1 MADTINISDDSL
13 DRLAQ
18 RLKGMS
24 GNSTGGGKT
33 PDAGLGGFG
42 EALGKASKDFNPLAD
57 ALKLGGAAA
66 DGMSKAY
73 NAVRQEVQDGLG
85 TWRKLSDSGASFS
98 NDIIGMQAAA
108 AGSRLTLDEFAD
120 VMKKNSGNFNGL
132 GGNAAKGAE
141 QFARLSKEMA
151 DSGVNDDLRRLGM
164 SSKDINEVLALQ
176 VGLQQN
182 INMDNEQQRKKA
194 IESAVKLATE
204 MDSMAKLTGVSRK
217 EQEENMKKAQADMQV
232 EAKMRIIGAKEGP
245 EAEAKA
251 RAIYAEQYNAAQLR
265 GQGQMF
271 KEVFAT
277 GTIQSQEAASQVAIS
292 GREAQMTMAQA
303 KATAAGDAKAAS
315 EYSKQAQIEAIKNGQ
330 DVNKLNLAV
339 YSSNTEAGK
348 AMKDSMTANLGMA
361 KAEQAVR
368 AKMEKD
374 GSLAGMTEQQKAA
387 KVHEETLA
395 QIKREQNNENADG
408 TKKAGSESTDALLKM
423 GRAAG
428 DVKSAFMDEVVQPIN
443 EKVGPALNSIAQ
455 KVIPAQVTRNKTA
468 AEGGGKET
476 VGAGAALKK
485 DTRIGFESGQANTAK
500 TKDEAIKT
508 KQNDTGYFMGDTA
521 RGAGEIA
528 GAGGNKVL
536 DVVNIINSKLGDEID
551 KKAEGGTV
559 TKPELAII
567 GEAGKEHVI
576 PDSKL
581 QTLMQ
586 NVKLDGLSKATE
598 ALAKGNGSAKLEM
611 PKLEMPKIPKLEMPK
626 LDLSSI
632 SKSINTT
639 VSSVSGGGSTE
650 TKRVQNDSSKD
661 AEKELA
667 AVREQMQAERNAL
680 REKLK
685 TQIGDGSKMG
695 GNAVAKEMRTGDE
708 GKAIA
713 DKYKAMME
721 PLQKQIDA
729 GISIEVTKKA
739 SAIEE
744 TTKIANEQLAIIK
757 VSNGT
762 LSNMYKDGSKDK
774 LATAKQDTESLD
786 NMYKDDSKA
795 KLDLAKKT
803 NADAFKEAEL
813 AKSVIGTSVKGMSD
827 DMIESM
833 IPKGSKIENY
843 YIDMNDKLQNYSA
856 DTVAKIEKTT
866 KDSANVVES
875 RADAEREAAV
885 KTTESIKARLA
896 DRQSQVAA
904 LEQTA
909 TQREL
914 TDKEKSDLATA
925 QSGVRRATNNLK
937 DHETS
942 LLALDQLEKQGLAKT
957 VDAKKSEVA
966 EIGKHVEDAKAKT
979 LDSKK
984 AEVAEVVKQEE
995 TKKASVV
1002 AQSIFSSMATIGLTD
1017 NQKKMYGEFANL
1029 SAEDS
1034 AKKQASLKEEEAS
1047 ARAANTAASKA
1058 RDAIE
1063 EKAELEGRKMTE
1075 AEEAE
1080 RKALGIIQNSSS
1092 DKITAAQEEQKVLS
1106 RADEQRVFQAKVQA
1120 TQAEMQTEVSNRLAE
1135 ITKNNGLA
1143 SQESLQKEAEFRLIG
1158 VTQGAEAEA
1167 TAREDSVK
1175 LNLAAYASS
1184 TTAGKSMKDSMAN
1197 ASEQYK
1203 SENKSSGKPGE
1214 SSQAQAAAKPK
1225 EQSETEKLKAE
1236 YAKMSK
1242 DIEADPKKLQELKGK
1257 IDSSEAKEKEQSK
1270 PKKGIADMFGDMFAE
1285 IKLPDVQK
1293 ITSTATRI
1301 NPPEDVAKKTEE
1313 DKKAKAAEA
1322 KAAEVKKPAEA
1333 PKATGEVT
1341 LKEVHASLEHLNKSM
1356 AQMLTYTQQ
1365 TATASQQQVKATKNL
1380 SGNKFS

>member
-1 MADTINISDDSL
+1 
-13 DRLAQ
+13 
-18 RLKGMS
+18 
-24 GNSTGGGKT
+24 
-33 PDAGLGGFG
+33 
-42 EALGKASKDFNPLAD
+42 
-57 ALKLGGAAA
+57 
-66 DGMSKAY
+66 
-73 NAVRQEVQDGLG
+73 
-85 TWRKLSDSGASFS
+85 
-98 NDIIGMQAAA
+98 
-108 AGSRLTLDEFAD
+108 
-120 VMKKNSGNFNGL
+120 
-132 GGNAAKGAE
+132 
-141 QFARLSKEMA
+141 
-151 DSGVNDDLRRLGM
+151 
-164 SSKDINEVLALQ
+164 
-176 VGLQQN
+176 
-182 INMDNEQQRKKA
+182 
-194 IESAVKLATE
+194 
-204 MDSMAKLTGVSRK
+204 
-217 EQEENMKKAQADMQV
+217 
-232 EAKMRIIGAKEGP
+232 
-245 EAEAKA
+245 
-251 RAIYAEQYNAAQLR
+251 
-265 GQGQMF
+265 
-271 KEVFAT
+271 
-277 GTIQSQEAASQVAIS
+277 
-292 GREAQMTMAQA
+292 
-303 KATAAGDAKAAS
+303 
-315 EYSKQAQIEAIKNGQ
+315 
-330 DVNKLNLAV
+330 
-339 YSSNTEAGK
+339 
-348 AMKDSMTANLGMA
+348 
-361 KAEQAVR
+361 
-368 AKMEKD
+368 
-374 GSLAGMTEQQKAA
+374 
-387 KVHEETLA
+387 
-395 QIKREQNNENADG
+395 
-408 TKKAGSESTDALLKM
+408 
-423 GRAAG
+423 
-428 DVKSAFMDEVVQPIN
+428 
-443 EKVGPALNSIAQ
+443 
-455 KVIPAQVTRNKTA
+455 
-468 AEGGGKET
+468 
-476 VGAGAALKK
+476 
-485 DTRIGFESGQANTAK
+485 
-500 TKDEAIKT
+500 
-508 KQNDTGYFMGDTA
+508 
-521 RGAGEIA
+521 
-528 GAGGNKVL
+528 
-536 DVVNIINSKLGDEID
+536 
-551 KKAEGGTV
+551 
-559 TKPELAII
+559 
-567 GEAGKEHVI
+567 
-576 PDSKL
+576 
-581 QTLMQ
+581 
-586 NVKLDGLSKATE
+586 
-598 ALAKGNGSAKLEM
+598 
-611 PKLEMPKIPKLEMPK
+611 MPK

-774 LATAKQDTESLD
+774 LATAKQDT
-786 NMYKDDSKA
+786 
-795 KLDLAKKT
+795 
-803 NADAFKEAEL
+803 
-813 AKSVIGTSVKGMSD
+813 
-827 DMIESM
+827 
-833 IPKGSKIENY
+833 
-843 YIDMNDKLQNYSA
+843 
-856 DTVAKIEKTT
+856 
-866 KDSANVVES
+866 ES

>member
-24 GNSTGGGKT
+24 GNSTGGGKEEK
-33 PDAGLGGFG
+33 AGLGGFG

-108 AGSRLTLDEFAD
+108 VGSRLTLDEFAD

-277 GTIQSQEAASQVAIS
+277 GTIQSQEAASQVAVS

-374 GSLAGMTEQQKAA
+374 GSLAGMSEQQKAA

-395 QIKREQNNENADG
+395 QIKLEQTNKNADG
-408 TKKAGSESTDALLKM
+408 TNKAGSESTDALLKM

-428 DVKSAFMDEVVQPIN
+428 DVKSAFMDEVVKPIN
-443 EKVGPALNSIAQ
+443 EKVGPALNSIAE

-468 AEGGGKET
+468 AEGGGQET
-476 VGAGAALKK
+476 VGSGVAYKK
-485 DTRIGFESGQANTAK
+485 DTRIGFDEGQKK
-500 TKDEAIKT
+500 TTTSKDEAIKS
-508 KQNDTGYFMGDTA
+508 KEPDTGYGLVGQAA
-521 RGAGEIA
+521 RGAGNIA
-528 GAGGNKVL
+528 GLGGDQILK
-536 DVVNIINSKLGDEID
+536 VVNIINSKLGDEIP
-551 KKAEGGTV
+551 KKADGGTV

-567 GEAGKEHVI
+567 GEAGKEHII

-598 ALAKGNGSAKLEM
+598 ALAKGSGSAKLEM
-611 PKLEMPKIPKLEMPK
+611 PKLEMPKLEMPK

-685 TQIGDGSKMG
+685 VQIGDGSKMG

-744 TTKIANEQLAIIK
+744 TTKIANEQLSIIK

-786 NMYKDDSKA
+786 SMYKDDSKA

-875 RADAEREAAV
+875 YSTTASSSSKKITADMSKTVSTATNPGTGTGAVAAPVVDMASMSKMVNTTVSSATSPGAGGAAAPVDDAAVNEWKKWIAKSGEFKADAEKETAI

-909 TQREL
+909 SQREL
-914 TDKEKSDLATA
+914 TDKEKSDLAIA

-937 DHETS
+937 DQEDR
-942 LLALDQLEKQGLAKT
+942 LVAIDQLEKQGASKI
-957 VDAKKSEVA
+957 V
-966 EIGKHVEDAKAKT
+966 
-979 LDSKK
+979 DSKK
-984 AEVAEVVKQEE
+984 SEVAEVVKQEE

-1002 AQSIFSSMATIGLTD
+1002 AQSVFSAMATIGLTD

-1080 RKALGIIQNSSS
+1080 HKALGIIQNASS

-1106 RADEQRVFQAKVQA
+1106 RADEQRVFQAKVQT
-1120 TQAEMQTEVSNRLAE
+1120 TQTEMQTEVSNKLAE
-1135 ITKNNGLA
+1135 IAKNNGLA
-1143 SQESLQKEAEFRLIG
+1143 SQESLQKEAE
-1158 VTQGAEAEA
+1158 AK
-1167 TAREDSVK
+1167 AREESVK
-1175 LNLAAYASS
+1175 AIGKTEASAKETMPK
-1184 TTAGKSMKDSMAN
+1184 TT
-1197 ASEQYK
+1197 
-1203 SENKSSGKPGE
+1203 GKPGE
-1214 SSQAQAAAKPK
+1214 SAQAQTESQATAKTPD
-1225 EQSETEKLKAE
+1225 QTT
-1236 YAKMSK
+1236 
-1242 DIEADPKKLQELKGK
+1242 PKK
-1257 IDSSEAKEKEQSK
+1257 S
-1270 PKKGIADMFGDMFAE
+1270 IADTFGAMFAD

-1313 DKKAKAAEA
+1313 DKKAKVATDA

>member
-1 MADTINISDDSL
+1 M
-13 DRLAQ
+13 
-18 RLKGMS
+18 
-24 GNSTGGGKT
+24 
-33 PDAGLGGFG
+33 P
-42 EALGKASKDFNPLAD
+42 
-57 ALKLGGAAA
+57 KLE
-66 DGMSKAY
+66 MP
-73 NAVRQEVQDGLG
+73 
-85 TWRKLSDSGASFS
+85 KL
-98 NDIIGMQAAA
+98 
-108 AGSRLTLDEFAD
+108 
-120 VMKKNSGNFNGL
+120 
-132 GGNAAKGAE
+132 
-141 QFARLSKEMA
+141 EM
-151 DSGVNDDLRRLGM
+151 
-164 SSKDINEVLALQ
+164 
-176 VGLQQN
+176 
-182 INMDNEQQRKKA
+182 
-194 IESAVKLATE
+194 
-204 MDSMAKLTGVSRK
+204 
-217 EQEENMKKAQADMQV
+217 
-232 EAKMRIIGAKEGP
+232 P
-245 EAEAKA
+245 
-251 RAIYAEQYNAAQLR
+251 
-265 GQGQMF
+265 
-271 KEVFAT
+271 
-277 GTIQSQEAASQVAIS
+277 
-292 GREAQMTMAQA
+292 
-303 KATAAGDAKAAS
+303 
-315 EYSKQAQIEAIKNGQ
+315 
-330 DVNKLNLAV
+330 
-339 YSSNTEAGK
+339 
-348 AMKDSMTANLGMA
+348 
-361 KAEQAVR
+361 
-368 AKMEKD
+368 
-374 GSLAGMTEQQKAA
+374 
-387 KVHEETLA
+387 
-395 QIKREQNNENADG
+395 
-408 TKKAGSESTDALLKM
+408 
-423 GRAAG
+423 
-428 DVKSAFMDEVVQPIN
+428 
-443 EKVGPALNSIAQ
+443 
-455 KVIPAQVTRNKTA
+455 
-468 AEGGGKET
+468 
-476 VGAGAALKK
+476 
-485 DTRIGFESGQANTAK
+485 
-500 TKDEAIKT
+500 
-508 KQNDTGYFMGDTA
+508 
-521 RGAGEIA
+521 
-528 GAGGNKVL
+528 
-536 DVVNIINSKLGDEID
+536 
-551 KKAEGGTV
+551 
-559 TKPELAII
+559 
-567 GEAGKEHVI
+567 
-576 PDSKL
+576 
-581 QTLMQ
+581 
-586 NVKLDGLSKATE
+586 
-598 ALAKGNGSAKLEM
+598 KLEM
-611 PKLEMPKIPKLEMPK
+611 PKLEMPKIPKLEMPKLEMPKLEVPKLPKLEMPKLEMPK

>member
-1 MADTINISDDSL
+1 MADGITKDQMRDLLLEQAKVIRGGS
-13 DRLAQ
+13 
-18 RLKGMS
+18 S
-24 GNSTGGGKT
+24 GNSGGSGGGT
-33 PDAGLGGFG
+33 ASAGSSVF
-42 EALGKASKDFNPLAD
+42 ETITGKAASAFNPLTA
-57 ALKLGGAAA
+57 ALGVASSAV
-66 DGMSKAY
+66 DGIKTAY
-73 NAVRQEVQDGLG
+73 DTLEKTITPSLS

-98 NDIIGMQAAA
+98 NDIVSMSVAAS
-108 AGSRLTLDEFAD
+108 GSRLTLDEFAD
-120 VMKKNSGNFNGL
+120 VIKKNSGNFNGL

-141 QFARLSKEMA
+141 QFARLGKELM
-151 DSGVNDDLRRLGM
+151 DSPVNDNLRRLGM
-164 SSKDINEVLALQ
+164 TSKDINDVLALQ
-176 VGLQQN
+176 VGMQQS

-204 MDSMAKLTGVSRK
+204 MDSMAKLTGIGRK

-232 EAKMRIIGAKEGP
+232 EAKLRVLTMGKSEEESA
-245 EAEAKA
+245 
-251 RAIYAEQYNAAQLR
+251 AIRSGFMTQYNEAQLR

-303 KATAAGDAKAAS
+303 KATAAGDSKAAS
-315 EYSKQAQIEAIKNGQ
+315 EYSKQAAVESMKNQ
-330 DVNKLNLAV
+330 NDVNKLNLAI
-339 YSSNTEAGK
+339 YSSNTDAGK
-348 AMKDSMTANLGMA
+348 AMKDSMTATSGMY
-361 KAEQAVR
+361 KSEQAVR

-374 GSLAGMTEQQKAA
+374 GLLAGLSEQQKAT
-387 KVHEETLA
+387 KVHEETMA

-408 TKKAGSESTDALLKM
+408 TKKAGSESTDALLKV

-428 DVKSAFMDEVVQPIN
+428 DVESAFMEKMVKPLN
-443 EKVGPALNSIAQ
+443 EQVGPALNSLAN
-455 KVIPAQVTRNKTA
+455 VIIPGTVTRNKTA
-468 AEGGGKET
+468 AEGGGQEDL
-476 VGAGAALKK
+476 GSGAALKK
-485 DTRIGFESGQANTAK
+485 DVQAG
-500 TKDEAIKT
+500 KDAANSKKALPKDAIEAIKNSENT
-508 KQNDTGYFMGDTA
+508 SGYFLGGPA
-521 RGAGEIA
+521 RASGQVGQAGMDLVVSAVNGVRDEIA
-528 GAGGNKVL
+528 KVTR
-536 DVVNIINSKLGDEID
+536 
-551 KKAEGGTV
+551 KAEGTTTTG
-559 TKPELAII
+559 PELAVI

-576 PDSKL
+576 PDDKL

-598 ALAKGNGSAKLEM
+598 ALAKIKGSGGAKLEM
-611 PKLEMPKIPKLEMPK
+611 PKLEMPKLEMPK
-626 LDLSSI
+626 FDLSGI
-632 SKSINTT
+632 SKSISTSI
-639 VSSVSGGGSTE
+639 SSVSGGGSTE
-650 TKRVQNDSSKD
+650 TKRVQNDSSKA

-667 AVREQMQAERNAL
+667 SVQEQMQAERTVL
-680 REKLK
+680 RQKLK
-685 TQIGDGSKMG
+685 DTIGDGSKSG
-695 GNAVAKEMRTGDE
+695 GNAVAKEMRIGDE
-708 GKAIA
+708 SKAIT
-713 DKYKAMME
+713 DKYNAIME

-744 TTKIANEQLAIIK
+744 TTKIANEQLSIIK

-762 LSNMYKDGSKDK
+762 LSSMYKDGSKDK
-774 LATAKQDTESLD
+774 LTIAKQDTESLD
-786 NMYKDDSKA
+786 SMYKDDSKA

-875 RADAEREAAV
+875 YSTTTSSSSKKIAADMSKTVSTATTPGTAAGAVVAPVVDMASMSKMVNTTVSSATSPGAGATAGADAERESAI
-885 KTTESIKARLA
+885 KTGESIKARLA

-904 LEQTA
+904 LEQAA

-914 TDKEKSDLATA
+914 TDKEKSDLVIA

-937 DHETS
+937 DHEAG
-942 LLALDQLEKQGLAKT
+942 LAAIDQLEKQSSAKI
-957 VDAKKSEVA
+957 V
-966 EIGKHVEDAKAKT
+966 
-979 LDSKK
+979 DSKK
-984 AEVAEVVKQEE
+984 SEVAEVVKQEE

-1034 AKKQASLKEEEAS
+1034 EKKKTSLKEEEVS

-1080 RKALGIIQNSSS
+1080 HKALGIIQNASA
-1092 DKITAAQEEQKVLS
+1092 DKITAAEEEQRVLN

-1143 SQESLQKEAEFRLIG
+1143 SQESLQKELEFKQIG
-1158 VTQGAEAEA
+1158 LTQGAEAEA
-1167 TAREDSVK
+1167 
-1175 LNLAAYASS
+1175 NASS
-1184 TTAGKSMKDSMAN
+1184 TAAGKSA
-1197 ASEQYK
+1197 
-1203 SENKSSGKPGE
+1203 
-1214 SSQAQAAAKPK
+1214 QAQAAAKP
-1225 EQSETEKLKAE
+1225 Q
-1236 YAKMSK
+1236 
-1242 DIEADPKKLQELKGK
+1242 
-1257 IDSSEAKEKEQSK
+1257 EQSK
-1270 PKKGIADMFGDMFAE
+1270 PKGIADMFGDMFAE

-1301 NPPEDVAKKTEE
+1301 SPPEDVAKKAEE
-1313 DKKAKAAEA
+1313 DKKAKAATDA
-1322 KAAEVKKPAEA
+1322 KAAEAKKPAESA
-1333 PKATGEVT
+1333 KSTGEVT

-1365 TATASQQQVKATKNL
+1365 TATAAQQQVKATKNL